1 MGQEKG
7 WNLPP
12 TIMGLDFVPGASLE
26 RRPPGSATKHMWL
39 ERKEL
44 GLGLG
49 QHPAFSF
56 SFLIPQPAKH
66 MFFPYRGEIVPRVS
80 KSLGHEA
87 GTARRALGRK
97 LGSAGSHS
105 WKLDRAELAGTL
117 QKDGKAPGCWVLMPG
132 SLRFPGWGSRR
143 MLTVFHMDGV
153 CVEGGCFSHSAAVLE
168 EQRTRSSPGAGDLQS
183 GAESE
188 LTQVCA
194 QPGWVIAKLLFP
206 VPPQTF
212 LYVSG
217 LGGKGVTHL
226 QCQIALYQPQTLIF
240 PGSKKPNHRPHNH

>member
-39 ERKEL
+39 ERKGL

-49 QHPAFSF
+49 QRPAFSF
-56 SFLIPQPAKH
+56 SFLIPQQAKH

-105 WKLDRAELAGTL
+105 WKLDQAELADTL
-117 QKDGKAPGCWVLMPG
+117 QEDGKAPGCWVLMPG
-132 SLRFPGWGSRR
+132 SLNFSGWAPWGDADGLSYGWGRGGGLFSFSCWAGGAKNQEFARGRR
-143 MLTVFHMDGV
+143 PTVWG
-153 CVEGGCFSHSAAVLE
+153 
-168 EQRTRSSPGAGDLQS
+168 
-183 GAESE
+183 
-188 LTQVCA
+188 
-194 QPGWVIAKLLFP
+194 
-206 VPPQTF
+206 
-212 LYVSG
+212 
-217 LGGKGVTHL
+217 
-226 QCQIALYQPQTLIF
+226 
-240 PGSKKPNHRPHNH
+240 